1 MEKAVHEQLM
11 QYLEEN
17 KVLSKT
23 QFGYRKGRCTELA
36 TLFLTDEI
44 SKEIDNGKMVGAL
57 FIDLSKAFDTLSH
70 SILVWINGRC
80 AALVHGLPV

>member
-23 QFGYRKGRCTELA
+23 QFGYRKGRSTELA

-57 FIDLSKAFDTLSH
+57 FINLSKAFDTLSH
-70 SILVWINGRC
+70 SILMWINGRC